1 MSIFLKQIY
10 RAVFRGSQYILIKS
24 LEVFV
29 TGDVVY
35 AQTCGVLTLKNLIE
49 PPKTQVFEH
58 GPRNRIFSRKGRY
71 CNSIVLAFS
80 CGQVKT

>member
-10 RAVFRGSQYILIKS
+10 RAVFRGPQYILIKS
-24 LEVFV
+24 LAVFV

-49 PPKTQVFEH
+49 PPKTQVF
-58 GPRNRIFSRKGRY
+58 GGFKFTVPQRNRAILFRSPG
-71 CNSIVLAFS
+71 
-80 CGQVKT
+80 